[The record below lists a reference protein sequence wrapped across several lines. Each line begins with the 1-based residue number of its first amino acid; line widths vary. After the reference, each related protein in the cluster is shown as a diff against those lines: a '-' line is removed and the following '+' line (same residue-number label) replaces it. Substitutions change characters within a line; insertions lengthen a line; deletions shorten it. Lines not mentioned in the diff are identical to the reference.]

1 MLKLFQDMKP
11 RWRNWWVRIFFTL
24 VMIATFAAV
33 IYSGPFAFM
42 GLVRM
47 FFLYSLNILNSACW
61 QNGQYKMQPN
71 F

>member
-1 MLKLFQDMKP
+1 MKIYPFMIYILKLFQDMKP

-42 GLVRM
+42 GLVRI
-47 FFLYSLNILNSACW
+47 FFILIIYSTVLAAKW
-61 QNGQYKMQPN
+61 
-71 F
+71 